1 MISADQVF
9 LLYEVSNVAFRS
21 FSAWCTD
28 QFIFLQ
34 SHILQLLKFDVLI
47 NSFFL
52 QSHILHL
59 VQFDVLIN
67 SNSCDFFTFCSL
79 LCWCTDQFKFP
90 WLFHL
95 LQLFLNFLYFLFSLF
110 NKKKPSA
117 ACPPQD
123 LSLPD
128 WLPTQPSAPHIW
140 KRKILWKLDNI
151 VTNHVLRGI
160 FCGSRLTLQRS
171 PP

>member
-110 NKKKPSA
+110 NKKNLL
-117 ACPPQD
+117 Q
-123 LSLPD
+123 L
-128 WLPTQPSAPHIW
+128 
-140 KRKILWKLDNI
+140 
-151 VTNHVLRGI
+151 V
-160 FCGSRLTLQRS
+160 RLKTCLCQIGHWHS
-171 PP
+171 QALLISEQEKYIEN